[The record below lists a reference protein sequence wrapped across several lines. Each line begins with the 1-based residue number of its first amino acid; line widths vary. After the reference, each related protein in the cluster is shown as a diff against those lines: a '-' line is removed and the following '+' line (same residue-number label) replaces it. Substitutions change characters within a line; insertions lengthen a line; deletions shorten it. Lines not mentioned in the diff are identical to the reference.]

1 MFLNSCWK
9 AGEPVLL
16 SVTQQGQ
23 EGKVNPA
30 VEGKAK
36 LPKAVVPLCL
46 TRFKSELL
54 PEGAA
59 RILGGSSISIR
70 EGQFFS

>member
-1 MFLNSCWK
+1 M
-9 AGEPVLL
+9 

-36 LPKAVVPLCL
+36 LPKAVFPSAIPFLNLNYYEKV
-46 TRFKSELL
+46 LL
-54 PEGAA
+54 AFWVGLPYQL
-59 RILGGSSISIR
+59 RKDSSSA
-70 EGQFFS
+70 EAP